1 MLIGSSRAIRVW
13 AWPEP
18 VDLRRGFDGLYA
30 LVRKQL
36 GKDPV
41 SGELFLFHNV
51 SRKSCKV
58 LFWDGT
64 GLCLFSKR
72 LERGRFAAL
81 RRSEPTRSIQL
92 TASELALYVEGST
105 LVGNAKLSPEVVMP
119 NRIVVRSKT

>member
-30 LVRKQL
+30 LVRKHL
-36 GKDPV
+36 GKDPL

-51 SRKSCKV
+51 SRRSCKV

-81 RRSEPTRSIQL
+81 RRSELAQSVQL
-92 TASELALYVEGST
+92 TASELTLYIEGSNF
-105 LVGNAKLSPEVVMP
+105 VGAAKLSPEVVVP
-119 NRIVVRSKT
+119 NRVVVRSET